1 MKRKKQNIK
10 CLFRNKNGLLHGH
23 IITCTRYL
31 YKPKQENIYVRKIYS
46 SVCRN
51 SKKKKNP
58 SNKTIN
64 INLIG
69 ANDL

>member
-51 SKKKKNP
+51 SKKKKKSLKQNYKYQ
-58 SNKTIN
+58 S
-64 INLIG
+64 
-69 ANDL
+69 DWS